1 MSLEKKPQKV
11 SIEFGHTYTDSGL
24 VQSGESM
31 HRGIRELQR
40 ELTAFEMRCKE
51 NGNAAVEIAR
61 QLELTAKTHVL
72 LDDVEWSYEQSRS
85 HGNTDRIALFRA
97 RSLQGAEIAFS
108 PDSAQ
113 SEGSLVPQAKAR
125 LDSLPSERSH
135 IRLDTQTGK
144 QRVRI
149 RGFTGIEDET
159 HPSCDILDLV
169 WHEKRA
175 DEADILLTILH
186 QAYESQ
192 QARVHALAEH
202 ITGTKLNDASAAT
215 LLLDDA
221 GTPVA
226 LRRWSERSEKAKLY
240 FDVIESRLVAGKT
253 TA

>member
-1 MSLEKKPQKV
+1 MMPRGHTSAKTNPCSTNYSKTCVRPSLAAACQQRPPVARSSMSLEKKPQKV

-113 SEGSLVPQAKAR
+113 SEGSLGPQAKAR
-125 LDSLPSERSH
+125 
-135 IRLDTQTGK
+135 
-144 QRVRI
+144 
-149 RGFTGIEDET
+149 
-159 HPSCDILDLV
+159 
-169 WHEKRA
+169 A
-175 DEADILLTILH
+175 ILLT
-186 QAYESQ
+186 
-192 QARVHALAEH
+192 
-202 ITGTKLNDASAAT
+202 
-215 LLLDDA
+215 
-221 GTPVA
+221 
-226 LRRWSERSEKAKLY
+226 
-240 FDVIESRLVAGKT
+240 
-253 TA
+253 